1 MLLLN
6 PRHSVEETNSHGG
19 RKVSLIHLVDS
30 LSAKS
35 PWKRSRC
42 PVLALGTRGTELV
55 TTSGITVD
63 GSCRSSRHH
72 EFQKI
77 DSKVSCKHFSFLL
90 LSLQMPLKLGC
101 LQGEPNFMPPAS
113 GWISK
118 SPVIFC
124 SKLRPCW
131 SQWTWLFAELGFLLA
146 EVITRDVVTSQYPIT
161 YLSRSKQALTTG
173 LGHVNGFISY
183 YKGTSSSLSS
193 SPHHLSSS
201 LRDSNGTVINTFTFS
216 VLLPPV
222 QISITQSDKEKMKL
236 QSVRLQV
243 FSLMIGAVF
252 KTL

>member
-1 MLLLN
+1 M
-6 PRHSVEETNSHGG
+6 
-19 RKVSLIHLVDS
+19 DS

-35 PWKRSRC
+35 PWNRSHY
-42 PVLALGTRGTELV
+42 PVLELRTRGTQSV
-55 TTSGITVD
+55 TYPDTTVD
-63 GSCRSSRHH
+63 GSYQSTRHH
-72 EFQKI
+72 ESWKI
-77 DSKVSCKHFSFLL
+77 DNKINCKHFSFLH
-90 LSLQMPLKLGC
+90 LSLQIHLKLGS
-101 LQGEPNFMPPAS
+101 LQGEPNFMSPAS

-124 SKLRPCW
+124 SKLISCW
-131 SQWTWLFAELGFLLA
+131 SQWTRLFAGLGSLLA
-146 EVITRDVVTSQYPIT
+146 QVVARDVVTNPYQIT
-161 YLSRSKQALTTG
+161 YLSQSKQALAAG
-173 LGHVNGFISY
+173 LGHMNGFISY

-193 SPHHLSSS
+193 SPHHLSGS

-243 FSLMIGAVF
+243 FSSMIGAVF